1 MKRKV
6 IPKEVCDIAFNLIL
20 AIAFIVI
27 FAREAAVIIIGNVFT
42 IFAFKTQSG
51 LHPKRTCLPLI
62 NLAVTDLIVGEGEV
76 ITWWSIEF
84 RELKA
89 DP

>member
-51 LHPKRTCLPLI
+51 LHPCLPLI

-89 DP
+89 DH